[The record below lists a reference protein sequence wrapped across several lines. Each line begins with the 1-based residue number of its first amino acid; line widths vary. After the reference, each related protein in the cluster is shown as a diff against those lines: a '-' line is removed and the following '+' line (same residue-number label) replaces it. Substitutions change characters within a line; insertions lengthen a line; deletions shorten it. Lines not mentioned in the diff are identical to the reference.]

1 MFESSLT
8 RRGFMFVLSSPSGA
22 GKTTLSR
29 LLMQNDENLVMS
41 TSYTTRTKR
50 PQEVDG
56 VDYYFV
62 TPSTFDT
69 KVKAGDFFEH
79 AEVFGNSYGT
89 PRLFVEE
96 SIAQGKD
103 VLFDIDWQGTRR
115 LTDMARSDIVS
126 VFILPP
132 SIQELERRLR
142 QRNQDTDDVIA
153 RRMSRAHDEIVHW
166 DEYDYVIINDH
177 IDASLQKILY
187 ILKAERLK
195 RTRQHGL
202 ETFVQESLKNIHPA

>member
-1 MFESSLT
+1 MFENSLT

-41 TSYTTRTKR
+41 TSYTTRPKR
-50 PQEVDG
+50 DQEVDG

-62 TPSTFDT
+62 SQTDFDA
-69 KVKAGDFFEH
+69 KVKEGYFFEY
-79 AEVFGNSYGT
+79 AEVFGNFYGT
-89 PRLFVEE
+89 PRSFVEHAIE
-96 SIAQGKD
+96 TGRD

-115 LTDMARSDIVS
+115 LTDMARTDIVS

-132 SIQELERRLR
+132 SMHELERRLR
-142 QRNQDTDDVIA
+142 QRNQDSDAIIE
-153 RRMSRAHDEIVHW
+153 RRMSRANDEIMHW
-166 DEYDYVIINDH
+166 NEYDYVIINEQ

-195 RTRQHGL
+195 RIRQHGL
-202 ETFVQESLKNIHPA
+202 RAFVQESLNVS

>member
-22 GKTTLSR
+22 GKTTLSH

-41 TSYTTRTKR
+41 TSYTTRSKR
-50 PQEVDG
+50 PQEIDG

-62 TPSTFDT
+62 TPSAFDA
-69 KVKAGDFFEH
+69 KAKAGYFFEH
-79 AEVFGNSYGT
+79 AEVFGNHYGT
-89 PRLFVEE
+89 PRAFVEQ
-96 SIAQGKD
+96 SIDQGKD

-115 LTDMARSDIVS
+115 LTNMARSDVVS

-142 QRNQDTDDVIA
+142 QRNQDTDDIIA
-153 RRMSRAHDEIVHW
+153 RRMSRAHDEIIHW

-187 ILKAERLK
+187 ILQAERLK
-195 RTRQHGL
+195 RIRQHGL
-202 ETFVQESLKNIHPA
+202 ENFVRTSLSIL